1 MSELK
6 NQLTSVENTIT
17 SSTAKV
23 TSEINETTNL
33 NGVVNIEVN
42 GIKKQV
48 MNISC
53 ILTEN
58 SVANIQT
65 FVTDMDLFQSNSQE
79 VVKEVQKFR
88 DKATQVGKGLNCFVF

>member
-48 MNISC
+48 MSMSC
-53 ILTEN
+53 VLTEN

-79 VVKEVQKFR
+79 VVKEVEKFR
-88 DKATQVGKGLNCFVF
+88 SKATQVGKGLNCFVF

>member
-1 MSELK
+1 MVELK
-6 NQLTSVENTIT
+6 NQVTSIT
-17 SSTAKV
+17 STPKV

-48 MNISC
+48 MSMSC

-88 DKATQVGKGLNCFVF
+88 DKATQVGRGLNCFVF